1 MKRLATVVIVLLVA
15 AAAILVCRCNCTNK
29 KPVCGS
35 DKDLAKV
42 SHQLKFK
49 RTANGEVK
57 AFVDGT
63 CPAPCSGNSPIVNS
77 FPINGLD
84 SAGIGTCNPEH
95 IRIDPGNAGKPV
107 KCPNG
112 SVQYSTTTGT
122 LVIRNSA
129 GATCA
134 GADLVGATFI
144 ARTNTKHVELTIKE
158 VVSITYGSLT
168 REAYRIVATVPG
180 STPTMSDM
188 SVCDITRAG
197 QVRGE
202 IGLLPNIGTYSATL
216 GSGSGAGSGSNWEL
230 AVALPGPLY
239 SNKVQPLE
247 STDGFFNLACADD
260 SLAKLT
266 LDQITVPTD
275 GATTQ
280 YAALRMMTGTYCD
293 NPRTT
298 RGMKIDHPRGLGSG
312 SGIREAEWSAAGATC
327 LEDPRLSEVGAYPE
341 VVFSDDLVPP
351 GCGGSG
357 GHQYCTTFQDYAAKV
372 RDECA
377 TGSDAII
384 VSPHCTGSAGTAFTT
399 YVQ

>member
-63 CPAPCSGNSPIVNS
+63 CPAPCSGNSPSVNF

-168 REAYRIVATVPG
+168 REAYRIVATVPS
-180 STPTMSDM
+180 STPTISDM

-202 IGLLPNIGTYSATL
+202 IGLLPNNSTYSATL

-239 SNKVQPLE
+239 SNTVKPLE
-247 STDGFFNLACADD
+247 RTDGFFNLACADD

-266 LDQITVPTD
+266 LAQITVPTD
-275 GATTQ
+275 GPTTQ
-280 YAALRMMTGTYCD
+280 YAALRMMTGTFCD
-293 NPRTT
+293 NLRTT

-312 SGIREAEWSAAGATC
+312 SGIREAEWSAA
-327 LEDPRLSEVGAYPE
+327 Y
-341 VVFSDDLVPP
+341 
-351 GCGGSG
+351 
-357 GHQYCTTFQDYAAKV
+357 
-372 RDECA
+372 
-377 TGSDAII
+377 
-384 VSPHCTGSAGTAFTT
+384 
-399 YVQ
+399 